1 MEGGRDEDGHLA
13 GRQRSEQGGEHA
25 WRVES
30 VGRVAAVERRP
41 AFRPLIILGAGRADD
56 GKALWSTHQGE
67 PLARGRL
74 NVSGQV
80 LNNELAGE
88 DAESLADGGSHL
100 CSLRQARS
108 VARLMT
114 Q

>member
-41 AFRPLIILGAGRADD
+41 AFSALVILGAGLADD

-67 PLARGRL
+67 PLAGGRL
-74 NVSGQV
+74 NAADQV
-80 LNNELAGE
+80 LDDELAGE
-88 DAESLADGGSHL
+88 DAESLAAGGSHS
-100 CSLRQARS
+100 CSLGQARS
-108 VARLMT
+108 VTGSMT